1 MVSETISKIEGLLSE
16 AVVLQ
21 KDYVER
27 ICVECEAPCCTRVHY
42 LFNEKDVLFL
52 KLSGRKRR
60 WRREIVTKRGCW
72 FLGEQGCTLDP
83 KCRPFICHTYL
94 CDDLKMEMKRC
105 DSGLIALLEGKLKV
119 IGEMRSQLWAEYLD
133 EKLQT
138 EIGSKRSRSSLTQTG
153 LAQSRKDAKGKNV
166 SF

>member
-1 MVSETISKIEGLLSE
+1 MVSETVSKIEDLLSE
-16 AVVLQ
+16 AVDLQ

-27 ICVECEAPCCTRVHY
+27 ICVECEAPCCSRVHY

-60 WRREIVTKRGCW
+60 WKREIFTRKGCW

-83 KCRPFICHTYL
+83 KSRPFICHTYT
-94 CDDLKMEMKRC
+94 CDALKMEMKRC
-105 DSGLIALLEGKLKV
+105 DSGLIALLEGTFKI

-138 EIGSKRSRSSLTQTG
+138 EIGVKRS
-153 LAQSRKDAKGKNV
+153 
-166 SF
+166 

>member
-1 MVSETISKIEGLLSE
+1 MVSETVSKIEGLLSE
-16 AVVLQ
+16 AVDLQ
-21 KDYVER
+21 RDYVKR

-60 WRREIVTKRGCW
+60 WKREIFTKKGCW
-72 FLGEQGCTLDP
+72 FLGKQGCILDP
-83 KCRPFICHTYL
+83 KSRPFICHTYI
-94 CDDLKMEMKRC
+94 CDALKMEMKRC
-105 DSGLIALLEGKLKV
+105 DSGLIALMERTFKV

-138 EIGSKRSRSSLTQTG
+138 KIGRKRSRSS
-153 LAQSRKDAKGKNV
+153 R
-166 SF
+166 